1 LWFGWP
7 GTAVAP
13 EHQEAVR
20 RRGEKH
26 FQGSPVFLPEESM
39 AGFYHGFCNKTLW
52 PLFHYRPSLARYE
65 RDWWEE
71 YKRVN
76 EIFAERLV
84 EQLRSDD
91 VVWIHDYQ
99 LMLLPAMIRR
109 RYPHIAIGFFLH
121 IPFPSF
127 EMFRMLPDEWRKEL
141 LEGLLGAD
149 VLGFHTEDYT
159 THFLDSVLKTTGYQS
174 HGRTVRLSDRTVKV
188 GTFPMGIDFD
198 RDLGARGFYAVAMR
212 WAKDYLLRRPA

>member
-1 LWFGWP
+1 MRLIIVSNRLPFTASMGEDGPVFSASSGGVATGLASYLARRQRDHRATPDYLWFGWP

-20 RRGEKH
+20 CHGEKH
-26 FQGSPVFLPEESM
+26 FQVSPVFLPEESM

-84 EQLRSDD
+84 EQLRPDD
-91 VVWIHDYQ
+91 VVWVHDYQ
-99 LMLLPAMIRR
+99 LILLPAMIRR
-109 RYPHIAIGFFLH
+109 RCPQIAIGFFLH

-127 EMFRMLPDEWRKEL
+127 EMFRMLPGEWRQEL
-141 LEGLLGAD
+141 LEGLMGARSEE
-149 VLGFHTEDYT
+149 HTSE
-159 THFLDSVLKTTGYQS
+159 LQS
-174 HGRTVRLSDRTVKV
+174 HSLSRM
-188 GTFPMGIDFD
+188 P
-198 RDLGARGFYAVAMR
+198 
-212 WAKDYLLRRPA
+212 